1 MNRLLNEHFCFIL
14 QPVLEDEYVKSNGH
28 VNDYGN
34 GYFKEGVLSSN
45 DAILNPDSSSSSL
58 HQRKVK

>member
-1 MNRLLNEHFCFIL
+1 MNTSASIS

-28 VNDYGN
+28 GINDYGN